1 LTIPVRRYPTLDS
14 SNEEARRL
22 CIAGKK
28 GPLWV
33 IADQQTS
40 GRGRRG
46 RSWVSQKG
54 NLFASLLLTDPLPLD
69 RRAQLSFAAALAAAD
84 CASAYADPVKLKW
97 PNDVLLAGRKLGG
110 VLLESSAGGEFLIVG
125 IGLNLKS
132 FPEDVEFPAIAIATV
147 ADRAPTPEQAVNR
160 LTASWDRWFA
170 IWRRNGFAPLRDA
183 WLARAAGLGDKIKV
197 RIGEAEMHGTFED
210 VDENGALVLRRADGS
225 LSRIHAG
232 EVFFRG

>member
-1 LTIPVRRYPTLDS
+1 
-14 SNEEARRL
+14 
-22 CIAGKK
+22 
-28 GPLWV
+28 
-33 IADQQTS
+33 
-40 GRGRRG
+40 
-46 RSWVSQKG
+46 VSQKG

-210 VDENGALVLRRADGS
+210 VDEDGALVLRRADGS

-232 EVFFRG
+232 EVFFRS